1 MKDSKRRSLY
11 ESVFDVVTGFL
22 IYLPINYFVLPYFT
36 TGIDE
41 HNIATMLSISLI
53 YTSIALARKYTIRR
67 WFVDLKH
74 KRSKKNMIDFQSNE
88 WAIYVNQEL
97 DENNRFELK

>member
-1 MKDSKRRSLY
+1 MKDSKKRSLY
-11 ESVFDVVTGFL
+11 ESLFDVVSGFL

-41 HNIATMLSISLI
+41 HNIATMLTISLI

-74 KRSKKNMIDFQSNE
+74 RRSKKTTIK
-88 WAIYVNQEL
+88 
-97 DENNRFELK
+97 LK